1 MPETGSAETAGKT
14 VIVIVRWGPP
24 APILLHFSGFTDRI
38 RKDKK
43 GRCAMKKQWVSVV
56 AEWEMLAT
64 LIGMEEYIPPLCGI
78 VENTSSK
85 MGYEIEKVVV
95 RHDRDPAKIVIELE
109 VRKLNLW
116 KLGQKETVVITK
128 ENPQTLKIAK
138 DSRGKM
144 VFLTL

>member
-1 MPETGSAETAGKT
+1 
-14 VIVIVRWGPP
+14 
-24 APILLHFSGFTDRI
+24 
-38 RKDKK
+38 
-43 GRCAMKKQWVSVV
+43 MKKQWVSVV